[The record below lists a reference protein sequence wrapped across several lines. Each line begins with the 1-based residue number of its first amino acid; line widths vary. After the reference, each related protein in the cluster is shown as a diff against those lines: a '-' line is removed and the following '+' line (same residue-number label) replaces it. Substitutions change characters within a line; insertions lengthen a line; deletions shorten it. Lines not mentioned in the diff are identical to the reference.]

1 MGHWPHFIRSINRS
15 DLFIICTFITSS
27 KRQVDSHDPIVVISS
42 FRTQLTYDDD
52 DDAIWIRVQCQSYNP
67 HRSIWAVVY
76 IVYGSHAHLGK
87 HCQGHWTRPS
97 LTLICKNRLCVS
109 AITKRVFDSILITIG
124 RQLKYVNTGRVSERQ
139 TRHVSMTLAICQN
152 CVTDFYYYLWL

>member
-1 MGHWPHFIRSINRS
+1 MGHWPHSIRSVNRS

-67 HRSIWAVVY
+67 HRS
-76 IVYGSHAHLGK
+76 HLGK

-109 AITKRVFDSILITIG
+109 AIIKRIYLFDSILITIG
-124 RQLKYVNTGRVSERQ
+124 PQLKYVNTGRVSERQ